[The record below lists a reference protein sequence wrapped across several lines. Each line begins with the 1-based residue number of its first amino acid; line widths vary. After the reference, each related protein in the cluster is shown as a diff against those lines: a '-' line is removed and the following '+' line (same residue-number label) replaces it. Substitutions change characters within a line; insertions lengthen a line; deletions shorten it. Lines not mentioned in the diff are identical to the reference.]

1 VKAGPSPTGRAL
13 RALELL
19 QAQPG
24 ITAAQLAAQ
33 LGVTD
38 RAARRYVAILRE
50 ADIPIESTPGPYGG
64 YRLGRGIR
72 LPPLV
77 FTAAEALGLV
87 MAVLDGSHAAA
98 DADDPVGAALG
109 KIIRALPENVS
120 RPAATM
126 RRHALAAPDR
136 AAVRPGTKTTSAL
149 VAAVAAQRRVSI
161 GYRSESG
168 KQWAEDVDPWAVVV
182 RHGRWYLLCHSHRAS
197 AVRAYRIDRIQS
209 AAAGSGQ
216 FRPPGD
222 LNYADLLEQHL
233 GTGWEFQTK
242 VIFDAPCD
250 QVARYVRPPM
260 GRLERTGD
268 SERCVLTGTTSNP
281 AMYAGEWLAAIPIR
295 FHVEGGP
302 ELRAAVAA
310 VTERLTAALAA
321 PPDNDRLPRTRPR
334 TGKHAR
340 RVFHI
345 TQRDRHSGR
354 HPRNSRRQA
363 RRLASDGAAHG
374 DGRTVRSAR
383 GWGKQATA
391 YSLALSRWPGGYAVP
406 CLGHGRPSM
415 AG

>member
-1 VKAGPSPTGRAL
+1 VRADSSPTGRAL
-13 RALELL
+13 RALESL

-33 LGVTD
+33 LGVTE
-38 RAARRYVAILRE
+38 RAARRYIAILRE
-50 ADIPIESTPGPYGG
+50 AGIPVESTRGPYGG

-109 KIIRALPENVS
+109 KIIRALPENVG

-126 RRHALAAPDR
+126 RQHALAAPDH
-136 AAVRPGTKTTSAL
+136 AAVRPGTQTASAL

-168 KQWAEDVDPWAVVV
+168 RQWVEDVDPWAVVV
-182 RHGRWYLLCHSHRAS
+182 RHGRWYLLCHSHRAR

-216 FRPPGD
+216 FRAPAD
-222 LNYADLLEQHL
+222 LDYASLLEQHL
-233 GTGWEFQTK
+233 GTGWEYETK
-242 VIFDAPCD
+242 VIFDAPYG

-260 GRLERTGD
+260 GRLERTSD
-268 SERCVLTGTTSNP
+268 NDRCVLTGTTSNP
-281 AMYAGEWLAAIPIR
+281 VMYASEWLAAIPVT
-295 FHVEGGP
+295 FHVQGGP

-310 VTERLTAALAA
+310 IAERLTAAVGAGRRAA
-321 PPDNDRLPRTRPR
+321 P
-334 TGKHAR
+334 AR
-340 RVFHI
+340 R
-345 TQRDRHSGR
+345 G
-354 HPRNSRRQA
+354 
-363 RRLASDGAAHG
+363 
-374 DGRTVRSAR
+374 
-383 GWGKQATA
+383 
-391 YSLALSRWPGGYAVP
+391 
-406 CLGHGRPSM
+406 
-415 AG
+415 